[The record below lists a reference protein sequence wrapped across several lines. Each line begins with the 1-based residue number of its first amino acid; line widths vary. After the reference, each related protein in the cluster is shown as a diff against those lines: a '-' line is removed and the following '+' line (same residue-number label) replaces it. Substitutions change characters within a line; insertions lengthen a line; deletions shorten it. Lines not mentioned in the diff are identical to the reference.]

1 MGWNGSSADERDM
14 KSAPRNPKSEGNPK
28 LEARSSKTRAAGSII
43 RKSSFGFLPGS
54 EIRISSFVTAG
65 LLCLAFTAVAAD
77 VPANLVVEGVPA
89 ITPELRA
96 DVGRYLEFRSASFN
110 SWHPQR
116 REMLI
121 STRFG
126 NTSQLHLVKQPEGA
140 RRQLTFFPEPVAH
153 GSFQRRRG
161 EFIVFS
167 QDR

>member
-28 LEARSSKTRAAGSII
+28 LKARSSKPRAAGSII
-43 RKSSFGFLPGS
+43 WSSSFGLLLDF
-54 EIRISSFVTAG
+54 EVRISRFVTAG
-65 LLCLAFTAVAAD
+65 LLCLASTAGAAD
-77 VPANLVVEGVPA
+77 VPANLVVEGVPP

-116 REMLI
+116 REMLV

-126 NTSQLHLVKQPEGA
+126 NTSQLHVVRFPGGD
-140 RRQLTFFPEPVAH
+140 RRQITFL
-153 GSFQRRRG
+153 
-161 EFIVFS
+161 
-167 QDR
+167 